1 MARDSLQENPHIDL
15 KLRLIANRQKDGR
28 TYNLP
33 TTSEVATLLIG
44 DVSDSLQPRD
54 ILVTTMATKLRS
66 STYEN
71 LMNLRDQGTSSV
83 SKVGRTVILPS
94 SFTGGARYMTQNYL
108 DAMTLCKWFGY
119 LDFFI
124 TVTCNPKWPEMTRF
138 LKDTTLN
145 SEDRPD
151 ILCRLFKIKLDA
163 LLKDLKD
170 KAVLG
175 KVQAVVYTIEF
186 QKRGLPHAHM
196 CLFMHADHK
205 LPDVEHVDPFIS
217 AEIPDKNEDPEL
229 HYLVSELMIHGPCGA
244 HNRTCSCMFD
254 NKCSKNFP
262 KNFRDA
268 TSVDSQ
274 GYPQYRRRDSGQFV
288 QKEDIQL
295 DNRSVVPYNKYLLK
309 RYQAHINVEWC
320 NQASSIKYLFK
331 YINKG
336 PDRATV
342 FFFSKNETQANV
354 EQPEVD
360 EIKQFYD
367 CLYLSA
373 SKAAWRIFGYDVHY
387 RMPSVTR
394 LPFHLP
400 GQQHVVYGVDDDLDN
415 VLEKV
420 ESVSS
425 SMFTGWMKCNEKYA
439 SVRKLTYVEL
449 PTEFVWHAQPRR
461 WERRKSGF
469 SIGRIHV
476 VSPAAREAYFLRI
489 LLNRVIGPQSFED
502 IRTVNGRLQPSFRDA
517 CYSLGLLE
525 DDQEYIKAIE
535 EASHSSLGHGTLSTA
550 IRSKGEIVLTVASSG
565 IASLLLTGGRT
576 AHSRFHIPINL
587 SEDSTCYMD
596 PGTDESQL
604 LEKSKLII
612 WDEAPMHH
620 KHGFQAL
627 DRSLKDVLSSNLLF
641 GGKVVVFGGDF
652 RQILPVVQKGT
663 RQDIVNASLCSSYI
677 WSECNVLK
685 LTKNLRLT
693 MGTPSSDVE
702 ETRLFAKWILDIGE
716 GTIGV
721 PNDGVATVDIPDDLL
736 IKYSVDPISKLF
748 DFVYPDILQNYKNQH
763 YFQDRAILAAT
774 NEIVDE
780 INDSLHKFF
789 PGDEVEYLSSD
800 TICSSEY
807 INDTVDTALYS
818 LELLNGLRISGL
830 PNHKLV
836 LKVGVPV
843 MLLRNLNQ
851 QEGLCNGTRLQ
862 IISLGTRVVEAK
874 IISGT
879 NIGHRVLIHRSP
891 LTPSDNKIAYKFQRR
906 QFPLAVCFVMTI
918 NKSQGQSLSRSFITK
933 GPLTIKGVDFSTLKR
948 TFSWANNT
956 NREVVACVLRLSNTR
971 R

>member
-1 MARDSLQENPHIDL
+1 
-15 KLRLIANRQKDGR
+15 
-28 TYNLP
+28 
-33 TTSEVATLLIG
+33 
-44 DVSDSLQPRD
+44 
-54 ILVTTMATKLRS
+54 
-66 STYEN
+66 
-71 LMNLRDQGTSSV
+71 
-83 SKVGRTVILPS
+83 
-94 SFTGGARYMTQNYL
+94 MT
-108 DAMTLCKWFGY
+108 
-119 LDFFI
+119 I
-124 TVTCNPKWPEMTRF
+124 F

-145 SEDRPD
+145 SKDRPD
-151 ILCRLFKIKLDA
+151 ILCRLFKIKRDA

-205 LPDVEHVDPFIS
+205 LPDVENVDPFIS

-229 HYLVSELMIHGPCGA
+229 HYL
-244 HNRTCSCMFD
+244 
-254 NKCSKNFP
+254 
-262 KNFRDA
+262 
-268 TSVDSQ
+268 
-274 GYPQYRRRDSGQFV
+274 
-288 QKEDIQL
+288 
-295 DNRSVVPYNKYLLK
+295 
-309 RYQAHINVEWC
+309 
-320 NQASSIKYLFK
+320 ASSIKYLFK

-342 FFFSKNETQANV
+342 FFFKKNETQANV

-367 CLYLSA
+367 FRYLSA
-373 SKAAWRIFGYDVHY
+373 SEAAWRIFGYDVYY
-387 RMPSVTR
+387 RMPSITR

-400 GQQHVVYGVDDDLDN
+400 GQQHVVYGADDDLDN

-439 SVRKLTYVEL
+439 SARKLTYVEL

-461 WERRKSGF
+461 WEQRKSGF
-469 SIGRIHV
+469 SVGRIHA
-476 VSPAAREAYFLRI
+476 VSPAAGEAYFLRI
-489 LLNRVIGPQSFED
+489 LLNRVKGPQSFED
-502 IRTVNGRLQPSFRDA
+502 VRTVNGRLQPSFRDA

-525 DDQEYIKAIE
+525 DDQEYIEAIE
-535 EASHSSLGHGTLSTA
+535 EASHSSLGHGVRALFATMLSTDSLSRPEHVWINTWKWLSDDILYNQRRLLKSPELSLTEDQIKNLTLFEIEKILLRNNSSLRKYQTMPFLDAEYISIASNSLIQEELAYDQNLQKLEKTYLWKTLSTA
-550 IRSKGEIVLTVASSG
+550 LRSKGEIVLTVASSG

-576 AHSRFHIPINL
+576 AHSRSHIPINL
-587 SEDSTCYMD
+587 NEDSTCYMD

-604 LEKSKLII
+604 LEKTKLII

-716 GTIGV
+716 GTIGG
-721 PNDGVATVDIPDDLL
+721 PNDGVATIDIPDNIL
-736 IKYSVDPISKLF
+736 IKDSVDPISKLF
-748 DFVYPDILQNYKNQH
+748 DFVYPDILQNYENQH
-763 YFQDRAILAAT
+763 YFQDRSILAPT

-780 INDSLHKFF
+780 INDSLLKFF
-789 PGDEVEYLSSD
+789 QVMKS
-800 TICSSEY
+800 T
-807 INDTVDTALYS
+807 LYS
-818 LELLNGLRISGL
+818 PELLNGLRISGL

-851 QEGLCNGTRLQ
+851 KEDMEEEDQPKYAFAKKHNMCAILQ
-862 IISLGTRVVEAK
+862 VTPDNEPVAPTITWMARSNEDLKYLFHVQKAKWEKALGECENPRYYADG
-874 IISGT
+874 S
-879 NIGHRVLIHRSP
+879 
-891 LTPSDNKIAYKFQRR
+891 
-906 QFPLAVCFVMTI
+906 FVPA
-918 NKSQGQSLSRSFITK
+918 GLSRT
-933 GPLTIKGVDFSTLKR
+933 PGVEKMLLLLKMQEQMLLSLP
-948 TFSWANNT
+948 TFQLKW
-956 NREVVACVLRLSNTR
+956 
-971 R
+971 